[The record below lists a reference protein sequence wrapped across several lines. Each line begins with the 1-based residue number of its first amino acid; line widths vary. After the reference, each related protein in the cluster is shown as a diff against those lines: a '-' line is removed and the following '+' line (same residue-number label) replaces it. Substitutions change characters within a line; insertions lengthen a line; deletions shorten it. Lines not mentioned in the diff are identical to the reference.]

1 MACEK
6 SNAHPC
12 GEHLACPKSLLLRV
26 FRVFRGSNGSFQ
38 VEPSELPRGFGVRWL
53 PVLRSGTAEGGAG
66 NGADTALDGLR
77 WTKAKAVCP
86 HPSPTA
92 LQDAGAP
99 SQRASRQKGKPQ
111 AGSQT
116 SCRSSLGLRFSSG
129 RLLRA
134 LKAISAGKNPRQRV
148 D

>member
-1 MACEK
+1 MACKK

-38 VEPSELPRGFGVRWL
+38 VEPAEVPRGFGVRWL
-53 PVLRSGTAEGGAG
+53 AG

-77 WTKAKAVCP
+77 WTKAKAVYALTP
-86 HPSPTA
+86 HPPHSKTLARRHNAPADRGGSPRPVRRPHA
-92 LQDAGAP
+92 AP
-99 SQRASRQKGKPQ
+99 
-111 AGSQT
+111 
-116 SCRSSLGLRFSSG
+116 LWGLRFFSG
-129 RLLRA
+129 RLLRD
-134 LKAISAGKNPRQRV
+134 LKAISAGKNHRQRV